1 MEIEEGYVNT
11 VREAEKA
18 GYRVFGRVQVYRKPD
33 VGNGRIHIVR
43 YDFKE
48 FAFEKGSTPYL
59 MGGNVSYDLVVARQS
74 GIANVTPVQEQ
85 KIPVGQYDRID
96 EYVVVDAM
104 YKNEDGDYFY
114 FKRIE
119 DPNPPRLW

>member
-1 MEIEEGYVNT
+1 MP
-11 VREAEKA
+11 RWFFLHP
-18 GYRVFGRVQVYRKPD
+18 RR
-33 VGNGRIHIVR
+33 
-43 YDFKE
+43 
-48 FAFEKGSTPYL
+48 
-59 MGGNVSYDLVVARQS
+59 
-74 GIANVTPVQEQ
+74 PVQEQ